1 MTIYSCLSS
10 VSTTRYFDDTF
21 QNCFIRNDFELW
33 ISLLD
38 INAVLDGSFPSH
50 RGFFVPRDHEA
61 HQHLEE
67 TSGIEAYHREFVLG
81 LTNLGRE
88 TRKQDVR
95 AAAMQVR
102 AIARILISLSSWK
115 RAC

>member
-1 MTIYSCLSS
+1 MARFL
-10 VSTTRYFDDTF
+10 
-21 QNCFIRNDFELW
+21 
-33 ISLLD
+33 
-38 INAVLDGSFPSH
+38 
-50 RGFFVPRDHEA
+50 RGFFVPRDHDA

-67 TSGIEAYHREFVLG
+67 TSRIEAYHREFVLR

-88 TRKQDVR
+88 TRKEDVR